1 MLHAQVDR
9 MQLDIKDSI
18 QLIIDYKKAYE
29 ETYEKIPIEGLSQK
43 EKPKKKVL
51 RAKPLDNEIV
61 SSNFNLNCWFRLKR
75 LREV

>member
-1 MLHAQVDR
+1 M
-9 MQLDIKDSI
+9 
-18 QLIIDYKKAYE
+18 DYKKAYE

-61 SSNFNLNCWFRLKR
+61 SSNFNYNFWFRLKR